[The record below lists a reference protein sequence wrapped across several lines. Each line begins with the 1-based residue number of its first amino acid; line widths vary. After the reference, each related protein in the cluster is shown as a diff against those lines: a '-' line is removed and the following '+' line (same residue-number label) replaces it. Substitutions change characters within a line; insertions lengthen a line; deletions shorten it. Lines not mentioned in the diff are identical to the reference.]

1 MVRAS
6 SRPVGLLV
14 LLCCLVSVIWHL
26 MSGFSFQSGVG
37 CGFVISCG
45 VQCPS
50 STSGIEVQLAT
61 RHQRSASAVSIV
73 RPRCRSGFHSGVR
86 VPPWCSVCSIGRL
99 GPESIFQSGIG
110 VHLLVRGRS
119 PASGPAPASIVRRR
133 ASEFRYVV
141 RVRPWCR
148 ISGVSGLGSQ
158 LCYPVSSSTLSVS

>member
-1 MVRAS
+1 MGSWFSYVVWCRSSGIRCLVLAS
-6 SRPVGLLV
+6 SLELGAGSSSAA
-14 LLCCLVSVIWHL
+14 VSSVRH
-26 MSGFSFQSGVG
+26 
-37 CGFVISCG
+37 
-45 VQCPS
+45 P
-50 STSGIEVQLAT
+50 TSGIEVQLAT

-73 RPRCRSGFHSGVR
+73 RPRCRSSFHSGVR